1 MDYVGADCMCT
12 FTKNQVARGIASL
25 ETSRMDLLNNYV
37 PKPILNGFENTVVRP
52 TFTKGRVILQFPQYE
67 GILEIK
73 IYDILGRVVYTET
86 TTFPFIDMRLNVPN
100 GSYIIDVFKE
110 GERVYERKII
120 INSASPYGASLN
132 IFNNDGG

>member
-1 MDYVGADCMCT
+1 
-12 FTKNQVARGIASL
+12 
-25 ETSRMDLLNNYV
+25 MDLLNNYV

-52 TFTKGRVILQFPQYE
+52 TFTKGRVILQFPEYE
-67 GILEIK
+67 GILEIRF
-73 IYDILGRVVYTET
+73 YDILGRVVYTET
-86 TTFPFIDMRLNVPN
+86 TTFPFIDIRLNVPN

-132 IFNNDGG
+132 IFNNYGG